1 VDVMSLSFVNPFLLF
16 GLVGVT
22 LPILIHRIAKKKP
35 VVRKFSAIR
44 LLLQSQQITAKPQR
58 LKHFLLLA
66 LRILAVATMVLMMA
80 RPVLVRPG
88 VAAFLEEGARVLILD
103 NSLSMSYREDQ
114 GQRYEIAK
122 KALREALKGFGG
134 RVVLIPTV
142 GVPAGQ
148 SFAWMK
154 PQEALQAIDAT
165 PLAYGRGNP
174 AAALDSGYQRLKGLK
189 MPRQI
194 LIVSDM
200 ARSDWENLD
209 LTRIGTIPAADVVF
223 LRIGGPSR
231 DPNFRIKNVGV
242 PDNELVAGVSARLE
256 VIVSNLS
263 DQAGKR
269 LVEIY
274 LGGRKIDQKSI
285 ALEAGQDAKVYF
297 DLLVEKPGWQD
308 GEIRLSADRLAL
320 DDVYYFTAKVFDKV
334 KVLVV
339 DGDPRTS
346 LKASESYFLSSALN
360 PGTLEQSPFRTRVIA
375 ASEMDRTDLR
385 SFDTI
390 FLLNV
395 AQPDFSRLAS
405 FLEKGSPLFFFLGD
419 RIVPEAYNRFTLVP
433 WQIRGRADLSENA
446 ETIHPAASST
456 ETTGLLNGLAG
467 NLQRAA
473 IKTYFRVNG
482 TAKPLLVLGN
492 RDPLLLEASAG
503 KSRIFLFAS
512 SADLD
517 WNDLPLTAAWLP
529 LMQGLV
535 KNAVGMTG
543 GSVDAGIQFG
553 EPFGEKGP
561 RIQTTGPREG
571 PGIYQFRLP
580 AGELRQ
586 AVNTPAEESDLAKIS
601 EDELKK
607 KFGAIDLK
615 VVEYAQNGL
624 AIRRGGRQELWPALL
639 GLLLT
644 VLAMEMILAN
654 GMPWFRR

>member
-1 VDVMSLSFVNPFLLF
+1 MSLTFINPFLLF
-16 GLVGVT
+16 GFAAVT

-35 VVRKFSAIR
+35 VVREFSAVR
-44 LLLQSQQITAKPQR
+44 LLLQSQQITARPQR

-66 LRILAVATMVLMMA
+66 LRILAVATVVLMMA

-88 VAAFLEEGARVLILD
+88 VAAFLAEGARVLILD
-103 NSLSMSYREDQ
+103 NSLSMGYREDR

-122 KALREALKGFGG
+122 KALRDTLKDFGG
-134 RVVLIPTV
+134 RVVLIPTA

-148 SFAWMK
+148 SSAWMK
-154 PQEALQAIDAT
+154 PQEALQAIDSI
-165 PLAYGRGNP
+165 PLAFGRGNP
-174 AAALDSGYQRLKGLK
+174 AAALDSGYQQLKNLK
-189 MPRQI
+189 MPKQI
-194 LIVSDM
+194 LIVGDM

-209 LTRIGTIPAADVVF
+209 LTRIGTIPAADVFF
-223 LRIGGPSR
+223 LRIGGSSR

-242 PDNELVAGVSARLE
+242 PDDELVAGVPARLE

-263 DQAGKR
+263 DQAGTR

-274 LGGRKIDQKSI
+274 LGDRKIDQKSV

-308 GEIRLSADRLAL
+308 GEIKLSADRLEL
-320 DDVYYFTAKVFDKV
+320 DDVYYFSVKVFDKV

-346 LKASESYFLSSALN
+346 LKASESFFLSSALN
-360 PGTLEQSPFRTRVIA
+360 PSTLEQSPFRTRVIA

-385 SFDTI
+385 SFDAI

-419 RIVPEAYNRFTLVP
+419 RIVPEAYNRFALVP
-433 WQIRGRADLSENA
+433 WQIGARADLGENA

-456 ETTGLLNGLAG
+456 QTPGFLTGLAG

-473 IKTYFRVNG
+473 IKTYFRVDG

-492 RDPLLLEASAG
+492 RDPLLVEASAG
-503 KSRIFLFAS
+503 KSRSFLFAS

-529 LMQGLV
+529 LLQGLV

-543 GSVDAGIQFG
+543 GSINAGIQFG
-553 EPFGEKGP
+553 EPFSAKGP
-561 RIQTTGPREG
+561 RVQKKGLREG

-580 AGELRQ
+580 AGEVRQ
-586 AVNTPAEESDLAKIS
+586 AVNTPAEESDLTKIS
-601 EDELKK
+601 EGELKK

-615 VVEYAQNGL
+615 VVEYGQNGL

-639 GLLLT
+639 GLLLA

-654 GMPWFRR
+654 GIPWFRR